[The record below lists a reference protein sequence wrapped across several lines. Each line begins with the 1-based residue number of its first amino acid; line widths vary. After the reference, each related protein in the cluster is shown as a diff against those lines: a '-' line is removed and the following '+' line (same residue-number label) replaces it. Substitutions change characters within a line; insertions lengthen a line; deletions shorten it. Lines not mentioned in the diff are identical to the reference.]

1 MNREEA
7 EDRGYS
13 PDEMYDDAPVE
24 RALAF
29 GDLTQKEQSVY
40 QCDLAKAHEWLEG
53 LLDESDPLI
62 LVTKMVGTADGQTV
76 TVPAGAL
83 RHPSSYPSSIRV
95 TVEGVE
101 HDIFDDVV
109 AYIKAKLMERQ
120 P

>member
-13 PDEMYDDAPVE
+13 PDEMYDDPPVE

-62 LVTKMVGTADGQTV
+62 LVTKMVG
-76 TVPAGAL
+76 
-83 RHPSSYPSSIRV
+83 RV
-95 TVEGVE
+95 T
-101 HDIFDDVV
+101 DIGEYLLAV
-109 AYIKAKLMERQ
+109 AEELESLLESEDLASEALTVGERNPTLAQ
-120 P
+120 ESRRG

>member
-62 LVTKMVGTADGQTV
+62 LVTKMVGTV
-76 TVPAGAL
+76 TDIGELLLAVVDYLESCLLYTSPSP
-83 RHPSSYPSSIRV
+83 RDRQKSRMPSS
-95 TVEGVE
+95 
-101 HDIFDDVV
+101 
-109 AYIKAKLMERQ
+109 A
-120 P
+120 